1 MREPQAT
8 QHLDEVREA
17 AVYVVSYF
25 EVMSSAAGE
34 AAALLRQYGEAS
46 RTAAG
51 RVRLEAL
58 RQRDRPDHFATV
70 GVWTDQQA
78 FEAQATAAHTRQW
91 HERLRPLLVSPF
103 DERLHTGLVI
113 DATQGIGAT
122 GAVYVVTHA
131 DAIPPAKDD
140 AMAALRQ
147 LAETSRHDH
156 GNTRFEVFQQRNRQN
171 HFTVVEVWQDQN
183 SLESHVMAA
192 HTRRFRDAFQPMTG
206 SLYDERLYQALG

>member
-1 MREPQAT
+1 MPEPQAT
-8 QHLDEVREA
+8 QYIDKVSEA

-25 EVMSSAAGE
+25 EVMPSATGE
-34 AAALLRQYGEAS
+34 AAARLRQHGEAS

-51 RVRLEAL
+51 RVHLEAL
-58 RQRDRPDHFATV
+58 QQHDRPDHFATV

-78 FEAQATAAHTRQW
+78 FEAHATAAHTRQW

-140 AMAALRQ
+140 AMAALRR
-147 LAETSRHDH
+147 LAEASRHDS
-156 GNTRFEVFQQRNRQN
+156 GNVRFEVFQQRSRQN
-171 HFTVVEVWQDQN
+171 HFTVVEIWQDQN
-183 SLESHVMAA
+183 SFEAHVMAA
-192 HTRRFRDAFQPMTG
+192 HTRQFREAFQPMTG